1 MEETKY
7 CPPGDREQIETD
19 LLILGSGP
27 AGFSAA
33 IYAARAELK
42 PILLTGT
49 DLGGQAATTDMIEN
63 YPGFPE
69 GVNGLELGQKFQ
81 QQAERFGTQMVYD
94 MITDVDFSST
104 PLKLCTYDKQY
115 LAKAVVVATGATPNH
130 LNIPGEKEFTG
141 KGVSYCGTCD
151 GWFFREKEVV
161 VVGGGD
167 SALEEAIFLTRFA
180 SKVTVVHRRDE
191 LRAGKIL
198 QKRAFSNDKIEF
210 VWDSQV
216 VEILGEGEVNA
227 VKIKNVKTDKVSVM
241 ETDGIFIFIGHKP
254 NVQIFGDQ
262 LTLDDHG
269 YIDVDKLMRTNIS
282 GVFAGGEVADP
293 SYRQVV
299 TSAGMGA
306 AAAIEAIRYLEDMD

>member
-1 MEETKY
+1 MEEIKN

-27 AGFSAA
+27 AGLAAA
-33 IYAARAELK
+33 IYAARAELA

-69 GVNGLELGQKFQ
+69 GVNGLDLGQKFQ

-94 MITDVDFSST
+94 MITDVDFSDQT
-104 PLKLCTYDKQY
+104 LKLCTYDKQY
-115 LAKAVVVATGATPNH
+115 LAKAVVVSTGATPNH
-130 LNIPGEKEFTG
+130 LNVPGEKEFTG

-151 GWFFREKEVV
+151 GWFFREKEIF

-180 SKVTVVHRRDE
+180 SKVTVVHRRE
-191 LRAGKIL
+191 SLRAGKIL
-198 QKRAFSNDKIEF
+198 QKRAFDNEKISF
-210 VWDSQV
+210 IWDSQV
-216 VEILGEGEVNA
+216 VEILGEGEVES
-227 VKIKNVKTDKVSVM
+227 VKIKNIKTEEETVM
-241 ETDGIFIFIGHKP
+241 KTDGIFIFIGHKP
-254 NVQIFGDQ
+254 NVEIFGDQ
-262 LTLDDHG
+262 IKLDEHG
-269 YIDVDKLMRTNIS
+269 YIEVDKLMRTNVP
-282 GVFAGGEVADP
+282 GVYAGGEVAD
-293 SYRQVV
+293 SQYRQVI